1 LKSITKKR
9 TKAVL
14 IDSVVSNVVSA
25 SIECLLRKKIKNSAV
40 HTIITPTVVMWGL
53 EYLQLRQG
61 GQTVGYRMM
70 GLELASKDGTDL
82 TTEQIAKRLMYRDTK
97 STLDYLKNRQ
107 AFEGEDGSE
116 LPHDRYT
123 NTIVREK

>member
-1 LKSITKKR
+1 MKSITKKR
-9 TKAVL
+9 TKAIL
-14 IDSVVSNVVSA
+14 IDTVVSSLVTVG
-25 SIECLLRKKIKNSAV
+25 IECLLRKKIKNSAV
-40 HTIITPTVVMWGL
+40 HTIVTPTVVMWGL
-53 EYLQLRQG
+53 EYFQLRQG
-61 GQTVGYRMM
+61 GQTVGYKVM
-70 GLELASKDGTDL
+70 GLELSSEDGKGL

-107 AFEGEDGSE
+107 SFEGIDGSQ